1 MALIAL
7 HVALVPGVT
16 GQRDHTAP
24 DPVRVTVLQGTA
36 SPATQQLVDGLRR
49 RLEQVG
55 RRSVVTI
62 VTTDDAAAPRG
73 ATSSPD
79 VVIALGA
86 RAMGTATRDYRG
98 VPLVGALLTRESVQ
112 PAGSGTPSLVLEF
125 APEVELDWMRRMLPQ
140 ARRVGVLYSSDA
152 NARLVTRARDIA
164 RAMGFELVAR
174 RISSPSEI
182 PRALSAMSGQA
193 DVLWGLADDRVLT
206 PETAQA
212 VLLNSLRTKLP
223 FVGLSTQWVR
233 GGAVY
238 ALDRDY
244 TDMGAQ
250 AADLAVRVLDGLPL
264 RGLESVPPRKLV
276 YAVNLRSAALMRITI
291 PDNLKRGATEVIQ

>member
-1 MALIAL
+1 MALICM
-7 HVALVPGVT
+7 HFALVPGLT
-16 GQRDHTAP
+16 GQRDHVAP
-24 DPVRVTVLQGTA
+24 DPVRVMVLQGTA
-36 SPATQQLVDGLRR
+36 SPASQQLVDGVKR
-49 RLEQVG
+49 RLDQVG
-55 RRSVVTI
+55 RRSVVT
-62 VTTDDAAAPRG
+62 VATADDPAARPTA
-73 ATSSPD
+73 SSPD
-79 VVIALGA
+79 IVIALGA
-86 RAMGTATRDYRG
+86 RAVSAAARDYRG

-112 PAGSGTPSLVLEF
+112 PSGTGMPSLVLEF
-125 APEVELDWMRRMLPQ
+125 APEVELDWLRRMLPQ

-152 NARLVTRARDIA
+152 NARLVARSRDIA
-164 RAMGFELVAR
+164 RAMGFELVGR
-174 RISSPSEI
+174 RINSPSEI
-182 PRALSAMSGQA
+182 PRALSGMASQA

-212 VLLNSLRTKLP
+212 VLLASLRSKLP

-250 AADLAVRVLDGLPL
+250 AADLAVRVLDGLSL

-291 PDNLKRGATEVIQ
+291 PDNLKRGAAEVIQ